1 MGWLVVSLPRNAK
14 GQVLIYQATADKL
27 LSLSYAH
34 PIRNN
39 VCLDA
44 SHNPSPSHS
53 DCRRERSVAIL
64 KSILFVLAT
73 KGSDRRLFLQALG
86 SYCVQAL
93 GPSLESISC
102 RRHLA
107 THHII
112 FISACES
119 GFMDLLCG
127 KCEIPP
133 TGIFFLVSG
142 P

>member
-1 MGWLVVSLPRNAK
+1 MSK
-14 GQVLIYQATADKL
+14 GAVLEIISSARETISSRCAFGSHRLRLHWISRHQKQIVL
-27 LSLSYAH
+27 RKRLIKS
-34 PIRNN
+34 P
-39 VCLDA
+39 

-53 DCRRERSVAIL
+53 DWRRQRSVAIL
-64 KSILFVLAT
+64 KSLLSVLAT

-119 GFMDLLCG
+119 GFMTYCL
-127 KCEIPP
+127 ENA
-133 TGIFFLVSG
+133 
-142 P
+142 